1 MANGQTNRLRVN
13 LLDVYFR
20 GATQPSGFF
29 LALCTSG
36 SPPTDD
42 TNVFS
47 DLVEIATGNGY
58 DTVGGYALTPGATDF
73 DVLVE
78 DDGSDQSYVQ
88 IKDVEW
94 LASGGPIPASGDPV
108 RYVVLLGPNATPA
121 DREVLDWWDF
131 GGDIVAP
138 DGSGI
143 LVRNLQTTIKKP
155 A

>member
-1 MANGQTNRLRVN
+1 MANGQTNRFRYN

-20 GATQPSGFF
+20 GASPPSGFY
-29 LALCTSG
+29 LALVTSG

-42 TNVFS
+42 TNVFG
-47 DLVEIATGNGY
+47 DLVEIAAGNGY
-58 DTVGGYALTPGATDF
+58 TAGGYALTPGATDF
-73 DVLVE
+73 DVLTE
-78 DDGSDQSYVQ
+78 DDGSDEAFVQ

-94 LASGGPIPASGDPV
+94 LASGGSIPDSGDAV
-108 RYVVLLGPNATPA
+108 RYVVLVDNNATPA
-121 DREVLDWWDF
+121 NREVVDWWDF

-155 A
+155 V

>member
-1 MANGQTNRLRVN
+1 MANGQTNRLRYN

-20 GATQPSGFF
+20 GTAAPSGFF

-42 TNVFS
+42 TNVFG
-47 DLVEIATGNGY
+47 DLVEIADGNGY
-58 DTVGGYALTPGATDF
+58 TAGGYALTPGATDF
-73 DVLVE
+73 DVLTE
-78 DDGSDQSYVQ
+78 DDGNDQAYVQ

-108 RYVVLLGPNATPA
+108 RYVVLLGPHATPA
-121 DREVLDWWDF
+121 SREVLDWWDF
-131 GGDIVAP
+131 GGNITAP

-143 LVRNLQTTIKKP
+143 LARDLQTTIKKP